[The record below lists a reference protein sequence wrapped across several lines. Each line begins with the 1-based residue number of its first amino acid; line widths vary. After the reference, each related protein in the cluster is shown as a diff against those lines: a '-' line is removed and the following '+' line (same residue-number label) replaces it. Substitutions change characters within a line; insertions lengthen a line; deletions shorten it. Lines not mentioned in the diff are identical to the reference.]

1 MLSLTAFSLNS
12 FAGYTYFLQLEEGA
26 GGLPKGSI
34 AFVEKSSSTPPVN
47 NGGNEGGTG
56 TDPEQTDPTE
66 PTEPTEPTYRG
77 SVTFSTIYKSTKTGS
92 NFKTILLGYN
102 ARDYSSNNSEL
113 PNREAYPCDPA
124 ITSECVTVND
134 PYVKGAYSILY
145 SGSNTVITYT
155 YASLNKIPN
164 QIDMPNFRTSYN
176 TIYVEQNGEMLGCGK
191 SGETFATVGGS
202 SNKHDEYNLSF
213 TCSGNITLP
222 LSNVTFRF
230 N

>member
-1 MLSLTAFSLNS
+1 MNNIIKGLFSLTLLASASAQAAYVMYIPTEVKLRGSLPDGTIQFVTPN
-12 FAGYTYFLQLEEGA
+12 EE
-26 GGLPKGSI
+26 
-34 AFVEKSSSTPPVN
+34 
-47 NGGNEGGTG
+47 
-56 TDPEQTDPTE
+56 PTE
-66 PTEPTEPTYRG
+66 PVEPEEPTEPTYRG